1 VPARVVRLRRTTS
14 PPAAVALLHCG
25 SPDEPESYDMAR
37 VCRVSQPI
45 IVKAAVLKALRDAET
60 YLDSLATLRRQVE
73 EEVGAVTAEI
83 GGTASAA
90 DVRAVAQ
97 LQASIDEL
105 DTVIGLV
112 RAAVA
117 DGRRFAESL

>member
-1 VPARVVRLRRTTS
+1 
-14 PPAAVALLHCG
+14 
-25 SPDEPESYDMAR
+25 MAR

-45 IVKAAVLKALRDAET
+45 LVKAAVLKALRDAET